1 MTNKCQQEQSKNMAF
16 SRKLKQFEQELKLI
30 KSVEFRKLAN
40 KKNLVL
46 FHILK
51 KKRLYQKTVTDDNS
65 EESDSSSVEE
75 EMDIR
80 EEKSKLIQIVDQQ
93 KKQIRNLFEDIE
105 DLQKLERANKILK
118 LDKKRLKKLLK
129 QPKKFW

>member
-80 EEKSKLIQIVDQQ
+80 EEKSKPISNSRPT
-93 KKQIRNLFEDIE
+93 KKT
-105 DLQKLERANKILK
+105 NKK
-118 LDKKRLKKLLK
+118 SFRRHRGPAKA
-129 QPKKFW
+129 